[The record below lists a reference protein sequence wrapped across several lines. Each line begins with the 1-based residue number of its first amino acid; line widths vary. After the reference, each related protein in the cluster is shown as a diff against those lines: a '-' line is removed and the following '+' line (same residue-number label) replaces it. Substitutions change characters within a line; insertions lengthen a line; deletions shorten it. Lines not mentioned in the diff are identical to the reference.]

1 MDNKIEMIKLNNLK
15 ADSGH
20 FTTKPKKRR
29 VKVKKV
35 KKAIKEYNYYKS
47 EDKIENK
54 IEDKV
59 ENKVENKIEDKVED
73 EINKECN
80 VGSPKETML
89 GLLIGIPLSLT
100 MMYIFGYFYINYILT
115 L

>member
-29 VKVKKV
+29 VKVKK
-35 KKAIKEYNYYKS
+35 ATKEYNYYKS
-47 EDKIENK
+47 EDK
-54 IEDKV
+54 
-59 ENKVENKIEDKVED
+59 VENKIEDKIENKVEDKVED
-73 EINKECN
+73 EVNKECN
-80 VGSPKETML
+80 VGSPKEIML

-100 MMYIFGYFYINYILT
+100 TMYVFGYFYINYILT

>member
-35 KKAIKEYNYYKS
+35 KKEYNYYKS
-47 EDKIENK
+47 EDKIEDK

>member
-59 ENKVENKIEDKVED
+59 ED

>member
-29 VKVKKV
+29 VRVKKV

>member
-15 ADSGH
+15 VDSGH

-29 VKVKKV
+29 VKV

-59 ENKVENKIEDKVED
+59 ENKIEDEVD
-73 EINKECN
+73 KECN
-80 VGSPKETML
+80 IGSPKEIML
-89 GLLIGIPLSLT
+89 GFLIGIPLSLT
-100 MMYIFGYFYINYILT
+100 IMYVFGYFYINYILT

>member
-29 VKVKKV
+29 VKVKK
-35 KKAIKEYNYYKS
+35 AIKEYNYYKS

-59 ENKVENKIEDKVED
+59 ED

-80 VGSPKETML
+80 VGSPKEIMS

-100 MMYIFGYFYINYILT
+100 IMYIFGYFYINYILT